1 MCDTSATVAN
11 AVHGD
16 FWLSPFF
23 LRQFFIELEDR
34 KLFCRKHIILL
45 PQGGLFRHF
54 VDQVM

>member
-11 AVHGD
+11 AVHAD

-23 LRQFFIELEDR
+23 LRQFFVELEDR

-45 PQGGLFRHF
+45 P
-54 VDQVM
+54 